1 MQKLKDINEVTN
13 YLKQGEIVTS
23 NGKNQFILKN
33 KKIYCYSDGTHYNLD
48 FKDFV
53 DLYLNETFYLYEE
66 EVLVDD
72 KKDEEYYRYYRK

>member
-13 YLKQGEIVTS
+13 YLKQGEIVTN

-33 KKIYCYSDGTHYNLD
+33 KKIYCYNDGTHYNLD
-48 FKDFV
+48 LKDFV
-53 DLYLNETFYLYEE
+53 ELYHNETFYLYEE